1 MKNSYQKKMA
11 PEKPLLVTLLTKF
24 TSVVVP
30 DRKLSTLDREGLD
43 GWRNPHLYC

>member
-11 PEKPLLVTLLTKF
+11 SEKPLLVTLTKF